1 MLRSWNLE
9 SYISDYTL
17 KVIKVA
23 SICSAKIT
31 LLWNLTLLL
40 WWWLLFVFSFSGWGN
55 CMRLVWSGE
64 QEGRQ
69 CLRVP
74 PAPHIL
80 VFLIFFF
87 LPLTLSGRVQQLL
100 CAMVVVI
107 FFWVPG
113 WGLGQGIFFQGKD
126 WKLNSKSVFGGLE
139 CFTTWVK
146 DGKFLLCKSEFYAQ
160 WAKDCMTLVA
170 NFTASC

>member
-69 CLRVP
+69 CLRLP

-87 LPLTLSGRVQQLL
+87 YRNSEWQSSVTSVCHGGGYILLST
-100 CAMVVVI
+100 
-107 FFWVPG
+107 
-113 WGLGQGIFFQGKD
+113 GLGFGAGDVFSRKRLKAEFQ
-126 WKLNSKSVFGGLE
+126 E
-139 CFTTWVK
+139 CFWGVGMFYYM
-146 DGKFLLCKSEFYAQ
+146 GKG
-160 WAKDCMTLVA
+160 W
-170 NFTASC
+170 